1 MKKTILMASLLGA
14 LLFIPAMSGINA
26 KANNEQ
32 KDDAVQLKADP
43 KDSYAVI
50 KFDTLVHDF
59 GKFSVKNPVKT
70 CVFKFTNTGTAPLVL
85 HQAIA
90 SCGCTVP
97 DFSRTPVE
105 PNQSGTIK
113 VTYNGAGKFPGL
125 FNKTVTIR
133 SNAKNEVV
141 RLVIKGD
148 MTE

>member
-1 MKKTILMASLLGA
+1 MNKFFSLLCCLA
-14 LLFIPAMSGINA
+14 IAAQAWADSKIKFEAMS
-26 KANNEQ
+26 
-32 KDDAVQLKADP
+32 
-43 KDSYAVI
+43 
-50 KFDTLVHDF
+50 HDF
-59 GKFSVKNPVKT
+59 GT
-70 CVFKFTNTGTAPLVL
+70 IQETDGDAHCVFKFTNTGTAPLVL